1 MGIRQESL
9 AHILSQY
16 FVGSKQT
23 SGQSNAKFTPVG
35 KGGSGRHAS
44 ATEVT

>member
-9 AHILSQY
+9 AHIFSQY

-35 KGGSGRHAS
+35 EGGSDRQAS
-44 ATEVT
+44 ATEIT